1 MTVSLWSLTI
11 FLVAS
16 LAVLFALTYSAKS
29 RSRAVARLSQS
40 VGLAVPDEHR
50 DALAARAA
58 RRSRASVLGAFFGT
72 ALVVLGFLSGVIPSS
87 EANGDPVDIWV
98 LLGGYFVG
106 LAVGAMINALTFHN
120 PVPHGS
126 RIARSGAVDLGDYL
140 APVDLVGAR
149 VSVAIGVIV
158 LGVAVA
164 LFAMG
169 AVPLNPLL
177 SVSALVIGLAVIS
190 LIIFE
195 VGARR
200 IINRAQPVG
209 SQTELAWDDALRSS
223 NIREVATAPICLGL
237 WGALAVLISLIN
249 QPIPQNLGGNLLFV
263 ALLLGF
269 FALITLAVVAAA
281 ISLSSR
287 PQQHYL
293 LRLWP
298 EVATGLA
305 LSRMAK

>member
-58 RRSRASVLGAFFGT
+58 RRSRASVLGAFFGM

-126 RIARSGAVDLGDYL
+126 RIARSGAVDLRDYL

-177 SVSALVIGLAVIS
+177 SVSALVIGAVIMS
-190 LIIFE
+190 IIFVLDYINSLAGLIHLRVDIAKIQGSIDE
-195 VGARR
+195 IRR
-200 IINRAQPVG
+200 GIDGKVDSLATQRKRVRATVYRWYRHNVR
-209 SQTELAWDDALRSS
+209 QTVKAFPSIRTYPKRTSRS
-223 NIREVATAPICLGL
+223 PK
-237 WGALAVLISLIN
+237 
-249 QPIPQNLGGNLLFV
+249 
-263 ALLLGF
+263 
-269 FALITLAVVAAA
+269 
-281 ISLSSR
+281 SR
-287 PQQHYL
+287 
-293 LRLWP
+293 
-298 EVATGLA
+298 
-305 LSRMAK
+305 